1 MNFAQALTHLNAAA
15 KDALQGIQ
23 GDRETAP
30 QKLKPLLTYIESNL
44 FHPDL
49 RVGQLK
55 KACGIRDN
63 SISMQFHAALGLP
76 PSSYIEKYRM
86 GVASRLL
93 QETEV
98 PVSMIAELLGFSSL
112 QVFSTA
118 FNRWAGIRPNPY
130 RDQHRTEAPQ
140 SEGGETEHGEGPQ
153 SVETL
158 RKALM
163 GSLPAREASALIHY
177 LEDIYST
184 KAEQPSGWKPE
195 LKPLVSPGDSHGP
208 LQLDPTRDRQ
218 RAEQLWQEMAEA
230 APEKQRQIVRANGRF
245 LTPALFHLLRAKSRD
260 EGREN
265 RSRGMQL
272 AELALESLVI
282 CEQTRLAFTDVP
294 TEDVSFFAN
303 LRAQGWT
310 AIAHA
315 RRLALDFAGA
325 EQAFKLAEE
334 QFPTDHRD
342 RTIFA
347 ELFHLKAGL
356 RWYQRRHREAI
367 ELENRAVPLLRLIGD
382 PHPLAEALLLRASV
396 HHSVGDYPACF
407 PDLHEAMQLIDERQS
422 PYLAFSAYQILA
434 DAYTRS
440 GMTQQA
446 TTILPKIQNLVHGL
460 NGSGDNLHVYVSW
473 LEGLISRGQGQT
485 EQAEAQLGEARKG
498 FSVLGDGA
506 HSAMVSL
513 DLATLYAEQQRAT
526 EALTLATEIVPLF
539 VALQNFQA
547 AGSALRILREMIAS
561 RQVSTE
567 LLQAVRIHLDQIPKE
582 PVARMK

>member
-15 KDALQGIQ
+15 KDAFQGIQ
-23 GDRETAP
+23 NDRETAP
-30 QKLKPLLTYIESNL
+30 HKLKPLLTYIESNL

-86 GVASRLL
+86 DVASRLL
-93 QETEV
+93 RETEV
-98 PVSMIAELLGFSSL
+98 PVSMIAELLGYSSL

-130 RDQHRTEAPQ
+130 RDQHRTEDPQ
-140 SEGGETEHGEGPQ
+140 HESEGEQSEGPQ

-163 GSLPAREASALIHY
+163 GSLPAREATGLIHY

-184 KAEQPSGWKPE
+184 KAAEPSGWKPD
-195 LKPLVSPGDSHGP
+195 LKPLTSTVEHHGS
-208 LQLDPTRDRQ
+208 LHLDATRDRQ
-218 RAEQLWQEMAEA
+218 RAEQLWQEIAEA
-230 APEKQRQIVRANGRF
+230 TPEKQRQIVRANGRF
-245 LTPALFHLLRAKSRD
+245 LTPALFHLLRAKSHG
-260 EGREN
+260 EGRESG
-265 RSRGMQL
+265 RRAVQL
-272 AELALESLVI
+272 AELALESLVV
-282 CEQTRLAFTDVP
+282 CEQTRLAYTDMP
-294 TEDVSFFAN
+294 AEDVSFFAN
-303 LRAQGWT
+303 LRAQGWIT
-310 AIAHA
+310 IAHA
-315 RRLALDFAGA
+315 RRLAMDFSGA
-325 EQAFKLAEE
+325 EQAFKLAED
-334 QFPTDHRD
+334 QFPPDHRN
-342 RTIFA
+342 RAIYA

-356 RWYQRRHREAI
+356 RWYQNQHSDAI
-367 ELENRAVPLLRLIGD
+367 ELENRAIPLLRLIGD
-382 PHPLAEALLLRASV
+382 PHPLAEALLQRASI
-396 HHSVGDYPACF
+396 HHSIGDYHACF

-440 GMTQQA
+440 GMPQQA
-446 TTILPKIQNLVHGL
+446 IAILPKFQKVVQAL
-460 NGSGDNLHVYVSW
+460 NGHNLHVYVHW

-485 EQAEAQLGEARKG
+485 EEAETKLGEARKG
-498 FSVLGDGA
+498 FTVLGDGA

-513 DLATLYAEQQRAT
+513 DLAILYAEQKRAAD
-526 EALTLATEIVPLF
+526 ALALANEIVPLF
-539 VALQNFQA
+539 VTLQSFQA
-547 AGSALRILREMIAS
+547 ATSALRILREMIAS

-567 LLQAVRIHLDQIPKE
+567 LLQAVRVHLDQIPKDTL
-582 PVARMK
+582 PRTS